1 MPDKRGIDE
10 CPFYSLSLSL
20 SLSLAEAEQNIKQWK
35 QAMFELSL
43 SPLEGCCDVVVGVHW
58 LSSFPLH
65 ASLSNTKAAS
75 FFIPLT
81 HAFLMQQFKPS
92 AYSCVLTW
100 HLPLIPAQ
108 RLSQARGSQWSC
120 GVTTGWVWP
129 CCPCLFCLWRC
140 SINKQRFLQLYILY
154 QYWNEEHMPLRFSN
168 Q

>member
-1 MPDKRGIDE
+1 MKASHVWAV
-10 CPFYSLSLSL
+10 SLRWRDSATWLL
-20 SLSLAEAEQNIKQWK
+20 GFI
-35 QAMFELSL
+35 
-43 SPLEGCCDVVVGVHW
+43 GCH
-58 LSSFPLH
+58 LH

-92 AYSCVLTW
+92 AYSCALTW
-100 HLPLIPAQ
+100 HLPQIPAQ
-108 RLSQARGSQWSC
+108 RLSQLARGSQWSC
-120 GVTTGWVWP
+120 GVITGWVWP

-168 Q
+168 QVMFQCNFKNGLFLMVKKCKCMLIC